1 MPDSEI
7 LCRNNGPLRVAG
19 DFVIQD
25 AEGNLFDLRGRTV
38 ISLCRCGD
46 SDNKPFC
53 DGNHKRT
60 GFESEVKARQ
70 LPEPAPKK

>member
-7 LCRNNGPLRVAG
+7 LCRNNGPLLVKG
-19 DFVIQD
+19 NFEIQY

-38 ISLCRCGD
+38 ISLCRCGA
-46 SDNKPFC
+46 SNNKPFC
-53 DGNHKRT
+53 DGNHKRS

>member
-7 LCRNNGPLRVAG
+7 LCRNNGPLLVKG
-19 DFVIQD
+19 NFEIQD

-38 ISLCRCGD
+38 ISLCRCGA
-46 SDNKPFC
+46 SNNKPFC
-53 DGNHKRT
+53 DGNHKRS
-60 GFESEVKARQ
+60 GFESAVKARQ

>member
-7 LCRNNGPLRVAG
+7 LCRNNGPLRVTGNFA
-19 DFVIQD
+19 IQD

-38 ISLCRCGD
+38 IALCRCGA

-53 DGNHKRT
+53 ARSPKRS

-70 LPEPAPKK
+70 LPEPKV

>member
-1 MPDSEI
+1 M
-7 LCRNNGPLRVAG
+7 
-19 DFVIQD
+19 IQD

-60 GFESEVKARQ
+60 GFESEVKARA
-70 LPEPAPKK
+70 LPEPKA